1 MIVNRIHN
9 NSDEEVEFVTGDA
22 IPSVESDS
30 ELYPLKKPD
39 KNLMLLRDWIDSGMM
54 EQQTLSTKE
63 SMELS
68 SSSNMTDLT
77 DTITSSMY
85 TFPQEKVYNLLK
97 HFYNTL

>member
-1 MIVNRIHN
+1 MIVNRIYN
-9 NSDEEVEFVTGDA
+9 NSDEEVEFVTRDV
-22 IPSVESDS
+22 ISSVESDS
-30 ELYPLKKPD
+30 ELHPSKKPD
-39 KNLMLLRDWIDSGMM
+39 KNLMLLKDWIDSGIM

-63 SMELS
+63 NMELS

-97 HFYNTL
+97 LL

>member
-1 MIVNRIHN
+1 MIVNRIYN

-22 IPSVESDS
+22 IPSVVSDS
-30 ELYPLKKPD
+30 ELHPSKKPD

-54 EQQTLSTKE
+54 EQQTLSKKE

-68 SSSNMTDLT
+68 SSSNITDLT

-85 TFPQEKVYNLLK
+85 AFPQEKVYN
-97 HFYNTL
+97 FYNTL